1 MIAVA
6 LNERIK
12 VIFILVL
19 FLIYLVT
26 NLDIITYNGDMERRW
41 HDDFRLSKNL

>member
-12 VIFILVL
+12 VILLSSF
-19 FLIYLVT
+19 FSYLISDELGHNNV
-26 NLDIITYNGDMERRW
+26 
-41 HDDFRLSKNL
+41 